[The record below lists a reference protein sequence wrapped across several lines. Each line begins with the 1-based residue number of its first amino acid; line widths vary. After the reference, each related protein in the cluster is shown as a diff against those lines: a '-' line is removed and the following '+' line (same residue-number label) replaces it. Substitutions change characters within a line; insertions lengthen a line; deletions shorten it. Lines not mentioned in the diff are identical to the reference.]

1 MKRPATDFEA
11 LREDLRNVYD
21 GDPWHGSSIVAVLSG
36 VDAKTAAL
44 RCVPKAHTIWE
55 LVLHMTGW
63 TREVTS
69 RARGAPPK
77 APPEDWPVPKIKGG
91 EKAWQAARDDLRDAH
106 RKLEQVV
113 ASLTPEDLMR
123 PIGTERDAA
132 LGTGYPLGTLL
143 RGLLEHHTYHEG
155 QIAILKRA
163 AETF

>member
-1 MKRPATDFEA
+1 MKKPANDFEA

-21 GDPWHGSSIVAVLSG
+21 GDPWHGSSIVTVLSG

-55 LVLHMTGW
+55 LVLHMSGW

-69 RARGAPPK
+69 RARGAAPK

-91 EKAWQAARDDLRDAH
+91 EIAWQAARDDLRDAH
-106 RKLEQVV
+106 RELEQVV

-132 LGTGYPLGTLL
+132 LGTGYTLGTLL